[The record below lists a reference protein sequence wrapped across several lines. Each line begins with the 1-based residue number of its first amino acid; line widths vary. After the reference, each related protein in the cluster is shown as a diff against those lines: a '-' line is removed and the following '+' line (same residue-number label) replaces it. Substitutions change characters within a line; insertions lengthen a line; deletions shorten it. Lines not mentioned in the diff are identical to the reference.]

1 VLGGKLLLQVRIGTS
16 PFSQH
21 SCSEE
26 VRFEISALSL
36 VLFHAADD
44 ATPARKAR
52 LSWMPSYH
60 NV

>member
-1 VLGGKLLLQVRIGTS
+1 MLGGKLLLQVGIGPS
-16 PFSQH
+16 PFFQH
-21 SCSEE
+21 WCSEE

-36 VLFHAADD
+36 VSFHAADD

-52 LSWMPSYH
+52 LSWMRSYH